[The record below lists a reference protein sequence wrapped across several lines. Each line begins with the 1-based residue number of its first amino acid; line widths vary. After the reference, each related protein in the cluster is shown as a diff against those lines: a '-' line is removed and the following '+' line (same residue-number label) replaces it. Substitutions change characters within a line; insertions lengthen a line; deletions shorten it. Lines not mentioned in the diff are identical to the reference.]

1 MEKVVQTENE
11 VLYLNKNNIMG
22 LSKKSLVD
30 IINKIS
36 INFNLEDVDCTL
48 KIDDNQF
55 EKQKNKMNKLLEYYI
70 ENRKEKSE
78 EYEEDMCEFIVLQPI
93 KQDYL

>member
-48 KIDDNQF
+48 KIDDN
-55 EKQKNKMNKLLEYYI
+55 
-70 ENRKEKSE
+70 
-78 EYEEDMCEFIVLQPI
+78 
-93 KQDYL
+93 